1 MDELENRNPVEPDL
15 AELQRQFDA
24 LRHLVVSILVLLVI
38 VSGTFNI
45 YLWRQVRSTKRDL
58 DTWRPYASN
67 LMSGYQKGD
76 GQVVEAFLRNIGDYG
91 RTHPD
96 FAPILNKYNIRMPPA
111 TGAAPTTAVPPAP
124 DKAKK

>member
-67 LMSGYQKGD
+67 LMSGY
-76 GQVVEAFLRNIGDYG
+76 
-91 RTHPD
+91 
-96 FAPILNKYNIRMPPA
+96 
-111 TGAAPTTAVPPAP
+111 
-124 DKAKK
+124 